1 MATDQLTL
9 PLSDE
14 DLITLAAH
22 RYAQADRDGA
32 TTEDYLQL
40 VDIFPAVLQRLRD
53 QVHANRRTVSIQMID
68 LGQGGS
74 FERLAAAGKKA

>member
-9 PLSDE
+9 PLSDQ
-14 DLITLAAH
+14 DLVALAAH
-22 RYAQADRDGA
+22 RHAQADRDGA

-53 QVHANRRTVSIQMID
+53 KMQQEADFIEIPR
-68 LGQGGS
+68 LGDPELE
-74 FERLAAAGKKA
+74 FFAL